1 MGYISPKKF
10 IWRADDLRVEDK
22 TMEPKMRCT
31 TCNMGTY
38 EKKKVPYLFL
48 GENLGTFEA
57 LVCRHCGE
65 TLFESAASGAIE
77 AEVKKRGLW
86 GLRARSKVSEVGN
99 ALDVRIP
106 KALAQFLSLEKG
118 TEVILE
124 PIDKNRL
131 QIIVG

>member
-1 MGYISPKKF
+1 
-10 IWRADDLRVEDK
+10 
-22 TMEPKMRCT
+22 MEQKIRCT

-38 EKKKVPYLFL
+38 ENKKVPYVFL
-48 GENLGTFEA
+48 GENIGTFFA

-65 TLFESAASGAIE
+65 TLFESAASDKIE
-77 AEVKKRGLW
+77 TEVKKRGLW

-118 TEVILE
+118 KEVILE

-131 QIIVG
+131 QIIVE